1 MLEASSGR
9 VVIKEAEPEVMQLL
23 LQHMYGLEV
32 QVAVQ
37 QVAALYQLADQYQVQ
52 ALLQQLVD
60 AVSATPFQLETLVQ
74 LMPKAAALGDTATQ
88 LRTQLAQHAASH
100 IADFVLKQPEC
111 VKQWGLLEVQL
122 LMQSPAVSACQ
133 GLLLAAIW
141 LAGGAERLQ
150 HWSGMQQKVQLELL
164 QYEQLRYLQQQQDV
178 LELPGLAA
186 ALFRECIRRM
196 DKAIRYPYVNTSVFN

>member
-1 MLEASSGR
+1 MFVSSDMLEASSGR
-9 VVIKEAEPEVMQLL
+9 VVIKEAEPEVVQLL
-23 LQHMYGLEV
+23 LQDMYGLEV

-150 HWSGMQQKVQLELL
+150 HLEWDAA
-164 QYEQLRYLQQQQDV
+164 E
-178 LELPGLAA
+178 GAAGALA
-186 ALFRECIRRM
+186 I
-196 DKAIRYPYVNTSVFN
+196 

>member
-1 MLEASSGR
+1 M
-9 VVIKEAEPEVMQLL
+9 
-23 LQHMYGLEV
+23 
-32 QVAVQ
+32 
-37 QVAALYQLADQYQVQ
+37 AALYQLADQYQVQ

-164 QYEQLRYLQQQQDV
+164 QYVQLRYLQQQQDV

-196 DKAIRYPYVNTSVFN
+196 DKAIRDPYVNTSVFN